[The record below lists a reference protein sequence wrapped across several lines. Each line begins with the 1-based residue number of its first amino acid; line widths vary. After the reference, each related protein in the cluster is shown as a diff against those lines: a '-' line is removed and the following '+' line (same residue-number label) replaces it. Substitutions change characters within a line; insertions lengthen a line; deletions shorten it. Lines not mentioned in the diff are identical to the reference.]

1 MSLPAILMLVVIA
14 LGVLVWNYY
23 PDQQEVTFDS
33 VGTQNDATQAARP
46 EAPTVAAQAGD
57 SLADSRQ
64 TNNIEQASIA
74 TADQQPA
81 SAEIDSPVPGADDD
95 TTAGSVE
102 ETPETESA
110 ILLSEEQPVSQ
121 PLENQPV
128 SDESQPITTA
138 AAELTGEQ
146 SEPIVEPA
154 TDIKQ
159 PAADPTQVVETPEIV
174 EPELTIYQRRLRA
187 SEQWLTESADST
199 SSIQL
204 MLLGF
209 EIDAEQAIEQY
220 LDRILARGI
229 EAENIMLYSTIKNQR
244 RVIGVLYGVYPD
256 RQQARQNMRTLP
268 RALNAN
274 KPIIRTVKG
283 IKDEIS
289 SDLRQN

>member
-1 MSLPAILMLVVIA
+1 
-14 LGVLVWNYY
+14 
-23 PDQQEVTFDS
+23 
-33 VGTQNDATQAARP
+33 
-46 EAPTVAAQAGD
+46 
-57 SLADSRQ
+57 
-64 TNNIEQASIA
+64 
-74 TADQQPA
+74 
-81 SAEIDSPVPGADDD
+81 
-95 TTAGSVE
+95 
-102 ETPETESA
+102 
-110 ILLSEEQPVSQ
+110 
-121 PLENQPV
+121 
-128 SDESQPITTA
+128 
-138 AAELTGEQ
+138 
-146 SEPIVEPA
+146 
-154 TDIKQ
+154 
-159 PAADPTQVVETPEIV
+159 
-174 EPELTIYQRRLRA
+174 
-187 SEQWLTESADST
+187 
-199 SSIQL
+199 